1 MMTIHRRVA
10 FHRYVAFPL
19 LAATATLAAA
29 ACDLFETREP
39 ETSSGS
45 GSQWERPTSP
55 EIIVDNLEVAFE
67 NAIFNDYRRALTED
81 FTFVPDDSDRFDMD
95 TIARPGEEVYEAWDR
110 EVESSTAETIALASD
125 SPSVALVQ
133 FDDVDVEGKR
143 QLKYDYTLDV
153 FSPDEVNSYV
163 GEAWF
168 LIRQESNGE
177 WFIQEW
183 QDVRSADGET
193 SWGFLKGLSRP

>member
-1 MMTIHRRVA
+1 MMTIPRRVP
-10 FHRYVAFPL
+10 FHRYVAFAL
-19 LAATATLAAA
+19 LAAA
-29 ACDLFETREP
+29 ASLAAAGCDLFATREP
-39 ETSSGS
+39 QTSSGS

-67 NAIFNDYRRALTED
+67 NAIFNDYRRTFTED

-95 TIARPGEEVYEAWDR
+95 TIERPGEEVYEEWDR

-125 SPSVALVQ
+125 SLFVALVQ
-133 FDDVDVEGKR
+133 FDDVDVQGNR
-143 QLKYDYTLDV
+143 RLKYDYTLEV
-153 FSPDEVNSYV
+153 FSSGEVNSYV

-183 QDVRSADGET
+183 QDVRSADGGT